1 MQSLIVEYG
10 LTHTSFIND
19 FITKNEYLMDLNCT
33 CVSIITATPI
43 SPRQT
48 NGAVNV
54 SI

>member
-1 MQSLIVEYG
+1 MEYG

-33 CVSIITATPI
+33 CVLTITATPI